1 MHDAQRDA
9 SQEATPITLRR
20 CAKTFDD
27 GTRALEPLD
36 LDIGAGETVVLLG
49 PSGCGKTTTLR
60 MIAGLEYPDEGGEI
74 RFGDTP
80 VTHLPI
86 EQRGVGMVFQS
97 YALFP
102 NMTVAENIGYGLRVR
117 RIDAASRGRRVDEML
132 AMMQLGAFANRRIDQ
147 LSGGQRQR
155 VALARAIAVR
165 PRVLLL
171 DEPLTALDAKLR
183 DALRADINQ
192 LLRSLH
198 ITAVYVTHDQA
209 EAMALGDRVIVMDK
223 GRIAQS
229 GTPQDIYRHPAST
242 FVADFIGTM
251 NRLPGEAVDDVWRV
265 PGGAVPR
272 GALRGALRA
281 ELMFRP
287 EDVTLAPAA
296 EAHISGEVLTALFLG
311 HATRLVVDV
320 GAPAPLVVDTARRD
334 GWQPGDRVGLRID
347 TGHLLAVPHIAPETL
362 AA

>member
-1 MHDAQRDA
+1 MHEPTTIA
-9 SQEATPITLRR
+9 LRH
-20 CAKTFDD
+20 CGKTFPD

-60 MIAGLEYPDEGGEI
+60 MIAGLEFPDTGGEVL
-74 RFGDTP
+74 FGGAA

-86 EQRGVGMVFQS
+86 EQRGVGMVFQN

-117 RIDAASRGRRVDEML
+117 KVDAQNRRDRVEDML
-132 AMMQLGAFANRRIDQ
+132 TMMQLGAFANRRVDQ

-155 VALARAIAVR
+155 VALARAIAVQ

-192 LLRSLH
+192 LLRSLR
-198 ITAVYVTHDQA
+198 ITTVYVTHDQA
-209 EAMALGDRVIVMDK
+209 EAMALGDRIIVMDK

-229 GTPQDIYRHPAST
+229 GTPQDIYRHPANA

-251 NRLPGEAVDDVWRV
+251 NRLPAAGDHQVWRV
-265 PGGAVPR
+265 PGGALPR
-272 GALRGALRA
+272 EPQHLEAAQV

-287 EDVTLAPAA
+287 EDVSLADAPDAPDVHVA
-296 EAHISGEVLTALFLG
+296 GSVVTALFLG
-311 HATRLVVDV
+311 HATRLLVDV
-320 GAPAPLVVDTARRD
+320 GAPAPIVLDTARRD
-334 GWQPGDRVGLRID
+334 RWVAGDRVGLRID
-347 TGHLLAVPHIAPETL
+347 TGHLLAVP
-362 AA
+362 AAMPARSAA

>member
-1 MHDAQRDA
+1 H
-9 SQEATPITLRR
+9 EPTPIALRQ
-20 CAKTFDD
+20 CGKTFPD

-60 MIAGLEYPDEGGEI
+60 MIAGLEFPDTGGEVL
-74 RFGDTP
+74 FGGAA

-86 EQRGVGMVFQS
+86 EQRGVGMVFQN

-117 RIDAASRGRRVDEML
+117 KVDAQTRRSRVDDML
-132 AMMQLGAFANRRIDQ
+132 AMMQLGAFANRRVDQ

-155 VALARAIAVR
+155 VALARAIAVQ

-192 LLRSLH
+192 LLRSLR
-198 ITAVYVTHDQA
+198 ITTVYVTHDQA
-209 EAMALGDRVIVMDK
+209 EAMALGDRIIVMDK
-223 GRIAQS
+223 GHIAQS
-229 GTPQDIYRHPAST
+229 GTPQDIYRHPANV

-251 NRLPGEAVDDVWRV
+251 NRLPAAADHQLWRV
-265 PGGAVPR
+265 PGGALPR
-272 GALRGALRA
+272 EPRHIEVAQV

-287 EDVTLAPAA
+287 EDVALADAPNAPDVHVA
-296 EAHISGEVLTALFLG
+296 GSVVTALFLG
-311 HATRLVVDV
+311 HATRLLVDV
-320 GAPAPLVVDTARRD
+320 GAPAPIVLDTARRD
-334 GWQPGDRVGLRID
+334 RWVAGDRVGLRID
-347 TGHLLAVPHIAPETL
+347 TGHLLTVPAAPERS